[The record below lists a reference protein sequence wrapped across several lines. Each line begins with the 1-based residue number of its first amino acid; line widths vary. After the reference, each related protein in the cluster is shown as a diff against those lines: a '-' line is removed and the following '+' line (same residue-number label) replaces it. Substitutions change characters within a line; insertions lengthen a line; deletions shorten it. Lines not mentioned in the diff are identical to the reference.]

1 MNKHFEPQQ
10 HKFFI
15 VWIPVEGDFAKALDY
30 KGPWGSLPF
39 FITPTLG
46 PAPHEGGNYDMWQ
59 LQQDIVYCWDKEP
72 QGATNVRKDL
82 RRKILQRLGQQRGG
96 HGLDGTVGE
105 VNGHML
111 DMIGF
116 DAGISCAIN
125 GLEICEG
132 DLNYPRLFINT
143 AIAYTPMLSETNAKF
158 VLRAIL
164 SAASRL
170 TKENST
176 QADFEIALAAQAAAL
191 AVLGDKK
198 YLSDFCANILSTH
211 NFTNQD
217 FSDFTTDIC
226 VQPSAPLHGTFIR
239 LAKLMRSTLGIRG
252 VLA

>member
-39 FITPTLG
+39 FITPTLD
-46 PAPHEGGNYDMWQ
+46 PAPHEGGNYNMWQ
-59 LQQDIVYCWDKEP
+59 LQQGMVYCWDKEP
-72 QGATNVRKDL
+72 QGATNVRKEL

-116 DAGISCAIN
+116 DEGIASAIN

-143 AIAYTPMLSETNAKF
+143 TIAYLPILGDSTAKRALQAITNTANCLSVDHVGQSN
-158 VLRAIL
+158 
-164 SAASRL
+164 
-170 TKENST
+170 
-176 QADFEIALAAQAAAL
+176 FEIVLAAQAAAL
-191 AVLGDKK
+191 ATLNDKAGLAGFCHSRLDGFKFRNPDLASFTEDIIVQPGAPLPETFLRLGD
-198 YLSDFCANILSTH
+198 
-211 NFTNQD
+211 
-217 FSDFTTDIC
+217 
-226 VQPSAPLHGTFIR
+226 
-239 LAKLMRSTLGIRG
+239 LMRKTLQTRNK
-252 VLA
+252 